1 MGKDNGNE
9 TKRILIAAEC
19 CDTVSYAMIPGGESP
34 FHRLYV
40 KNNTDE
46 DIKDV
51 TVTVTSRP
59 EFILPVT
66 FDQPLLPRRST
77 LNFEAGIRLSPLF
90 LVGQDQRAEGE
101 IFVEIRSGKSLL
113 NEATFPVA
121 VLGFDECDYRARP
134 VNLAYFVRRTAEVN
148 LIRNEADRRMAEWK
162 LPPFGGYPKSGKND
176 VRYFLQLLTPC

>member
-90 LVGQDQRAEGE
+90 R
-101 IFVEIRSGKSLL
+101 
-113 NEATFPVA
+113 
-121 VLGFDECDYRARP
+121 RP
-134 VNLAYFVRRTAEVN
+134 WV
-148 LIRNEADRRMAEWK
+148 
-162 LPPFGGYPKSGKND
+162 
-176 VRYFLQLLTPC
+176 